1 MKKYRVGFWYCIYA
15 STNVMA
21 HTKEEAEIK
30 TKKCMDTIDF
40 SGSFK
45 YDTND
50 RDVGVIEP
58 EEIE

>member
-1 MKKYRVGFWYCIYA
+1 MKKYKVGFWYCIYA
-15 STNVMA
+15 DTNVMA
-21 HTKEEAEIK
+21 HTKEEAKEK
-30 TKKCMDTIDF
+30 TQKYIETIDF